1 MKYKTLEVSDLH
13 MWEWESAS
21 DHGCVTSILK
31 AAEGNIV
38 TDMEKLRYPTK
49 T

>member
-1 MKYKTLEVSDLH
+1 MGVGECLT
-13 MWEWESAS
+13 
-21 DHGCVTSILK
+21 DHGCVASILK
-31 AAEGNIV
+31 EAERNIV